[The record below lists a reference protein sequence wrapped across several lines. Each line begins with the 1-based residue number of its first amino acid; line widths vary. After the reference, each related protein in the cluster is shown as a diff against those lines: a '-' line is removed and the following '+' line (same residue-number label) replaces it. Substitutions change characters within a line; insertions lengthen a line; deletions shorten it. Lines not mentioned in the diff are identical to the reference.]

1 MAAFSIIGREG
12 SVPVHVWAKTLD
24 DKSREQLLNTASLPF
39 VFHHVAAMPDVHAG
53 LGATIGSVIATEG
66 AVIPSAVGVDIGC
79 GMRLARLNFRRGD
92 LDDRAVRAVYEAIL
106 RHVPVGMTERRPDA
120 VRHDRTEP
128 FEEGMKSLLDR
139 HPELLERMVSMTWQ
153 SQLGSLGAG
162 NHFIELTSDADG
174 VVRVMLH
181 SGSRGVGNVM
191 ASRFIGIAREKALG
205 GKVRLPDPALAWFD
219 EGTDDFNDYM
229 DAVNWAQAYAKIN
242 REIMMEDVMAAV
254 REVMP
259 GAEISSDEPV
269 VDCHHNYVARET
281 HYGRDVWVTRK
292 GAVHAGRGELGIIPG
307 SMGAASYLV
316 EGLGSEESFMSSAH
330 GAGRTMSRTQAK
342 KVFTVADLK
351 REKVDFI
358 FQFFHVITGCRQ
370 SYIQHNIIEIV
381 IACFRIV
388 IFESIR
394 INRISDLYIIRF
406 FIRVISFFN
415 TVTVSRKYKFGF
427 TRVTIGST
435 LLQSFICQPIKRTPF
450 PLIFTIRCL
459 IRYFTNNIIR
469 YF

>member
-53 LGATIGSVIATEG
+53 LGVTIGSVIATEG

-139 HPELLERMVSMTWQ
+139 HPELLERMVSMTWR

-205 GKVRLPDPALAWFD
+205 GKVRLPDPVLAWFD

-259 GAEISSDEPV
+259 GRRSPPTSPSSTAITTTWL
-269 VDCHHNYVARET
+269 AR
-281 HYGRDVWVTRK
+281 R
-292 GAVHAGRGELGIIPG
+292 
-307 SMGAASYLV
+307 
-316 EGLGSEESFMSSAH
+316 
-330 GAGRTMSRTQAK
+330 
-342 KVFTVADLK
+342 
-351 REKVDFI
+351 
-358 FQFFHVITGCRQ
+358 ITGAT
-370 SYIQHNIIEIV
+370 Y
-381 IACFRIV
+381 
-388 IFESIR
+388 
-394 INRISDLYIIRF
+394 
-406 FIRVISFFN
+406 
-415 TVTVSRKYKFGF
+415 G
-427 TRVTIGST
+427 
-435 LLQSFICQPIKRTPF
+435 
-450 PLIFTIRCL
+450 
-459 IRYFTNNIIR
+459 
-469 YF
+469 

>member
-191 ASRFIGIAREKALG
+191 A
-205 GKVRLPDPALAWFD
+205 
-219 EGTDDFNDYM
+219 
-229 DAVNWAQAYAKIN
+229 
-242 REIMMEDVMAAV
+242 AV

-292 GAVHAGRGELGIIPG
+292 GSVHAGRGELGIIPG

-351 REKVDFI
+351 RETAGV
-358 FQFFHVITGCRQ
+358 VCR
-370 SYIQHNIIEIV
+370 HDPGVLDEIPS
-381 IACFRIV
+381 AYK
-388 IFESIR
+388 SIDEVMAQQA
-394 INRISDLYIIRF
+394 DLVRP
-406 FIRVISFFN
+406 
-415 TVTVSRKYKFGF
+415 VTVFKQFLCVKG
-427 TRVTIGST
+427 
-435 LLQSFICQPIKRTPF
+435 
-450 PLIFTIRCL
+450 
-459 IRYFTNNIIR
+459 
-469 YF
+469 

>member
-205 GKVRLPDPALAWFD
+205 GKVRLPDPRSL
-219 EGTDDFNDYM
+219 
-229 DAVNWAQAYAKIN
+229 
-242 REIMMEDVMAAV
+242 
-254 REVMP
+254 
-259 GAEISSDEPV
+259 
-269 VDCHHNYVARET
+269 
-281 HYGRDVWVTRK
+281 
-292 GAVHAGRGELGIIPG
+292 G
-307 SMGAASYLV
+307 SMRAPMTSTTTWMR
-316 EGLGSEESFMSSAH
+316 ST
-330 GAGRTMSRTQAK
+330 GRRPMR
-342 KVFTVADLK
+342 
-351 REKVDFI
+351 R
-358 FQFFHVITGCRQ
+358 
-370 SYIQHNIIEIV
+370 
-381 IACFRIV
+381 
-388 IFESIR
+388 
-394 INRISDLYIIRF
+394 
-406 FIRVISFFN
+406 
-415 TVTVSRKYKFGF
+415 
-427 TRVTIGST
+427 ST
-435 LLQSFICQPIKRTPF
+435 ARS
-450 PLIFTIRCL
+450 
-459 IRYFTNNIIR
+459 
-469 YF
+469 